1 MADRPIVWALG
12 VAGAAMMATLWLTP
26 RLTSMTVTESG
37 TRPVGAARAELKPA
51 VPAGPAVL
59 EVSADYRGHFVV
71 HPTIDNVRVR
81 MLVDTGASVVALTSG
96 DAVSLDLKQGAAGR
110 DVRMSTANGTVT
122 ARRVTIREMKLGT
135 ILMRDV
141 EAVVMPPGALSVSL
155 LGTSFLRR
163 LRSYGVESGR
173 MVLRG

>member
-1 MADRPIVWALG
+1 MADRPIVWALS

-26 RLTSMTVTESG
+26 RLTSMTVTEQN
-37 TRPVGAARAELKPA
+37 TRPVGAARADRKPA

-71 HPTIDNVRVR
+71 HPTIDNLRVR
-81 MLVDTGASVVALTSG
+81 MLVDTGASVVALTAS
-96 DAVSLDLKQGAAGR
+96 DAVSLGLRPVPSDR
-110 DVRMSTANGTVT
+110 EVRMSTANGTVT
-122 ARRVTIREMKLGT
+122 ARRVIIREMKLGN
-135 ILMRDV
+135 ILMRHV

-163 LRSYGVESGR
+163 LRGYGVESGR

>member
-26 RLTSMTVTESG
+26 RLTGMTVTESG
-37 TRPVGAARAELKPA
+37 TRPVGAARSDLKPA
-51 VPAGPAVL
+51 VAAGPAVL
-59 EVSADYRGHFVV
+59 EVSADYRGHFTV
-71 HPTIDNVRVR
+71 HPTIDNLRIR
-81 MLVDTGASVVALTSG
+81 MLVDTGASVVALTAD
-96 DAVSLDLKQGAAGR
+96 DAVSLGLRSSNSGR
-110 DVRMSTANGTVT
+110 DVRMSTANGVVT
-122 ARRVTIREMKLGT
+122 ARRVTVREMKLGG

-163 LRSYGVESGR
+163 LRSYGVEGGR